1 MKTIRSGGKSML
13 RKLVKYDLKVLSKIM
28 IPLWGV
34 MIVFGLI
41 RGMQEQVNNMDYI
54 DVNILI
60 Q

>member
-1 MKTIRSGGKSML
+1 MKTIRRGGKSML

>member
-1 MKTIRSGGKSML
+1 ML
-13 RKLVKYDLKVLSKIM
+13 RKLVKYDLKVLTPPPL
-28 IPLWGV
+28 PLWGV

>member
-1 MKTIRSGGKSML
+1 MKTIRRGGKSML

-54 DVNILI
+54 DVNILM

>member
-1 MKTIRSGGKSML
+1 MKTIRTRGKSKF
-13 RKLVKYDLKVLSKIM
+13 RTLVKYDLKVLSKIM

-54 DVNILI
+54 DVDILI

>member
-1 MKTIRSGGKSML
+1 ML

-34 MIVFGLI
+34 M
-41 RGMQEQVNNMDYI
+41 
-54 DVNILI
+54 NILI

>member
-1 MKTIRSGGKSML
+1 ML

-28 IPLWGV
+28 IRLWGGLF
-34 MIVFGLI
+34 VFGLI